1 MMMKNEK
8 VLGGSYGKWVQG
20 TGPQVVVTALLR
32 WNWAPLSKQW
42 RISLTAIIASK
53 YRHQPY
59 SLSSAFRYCLT
70 IRLEWVVIDP

>member
-32 WNWAPLSKQW
+32 WNLGPKLKQW
-42 RISLTAIIASK
+42 RISLTAINARKLKHQPIASLVF
-53 YRHQPY
+53 
-59 SLSSAFRYCLT
+59 SD
-70 IRLEWVVIDP
+70 IV

>member
-42 RISLTAIIASK
+42 RISLTAIIASN
-53 YRHQPY
+53 
-59 SLSSAFRYCLT
+59 
-70 IRLEWVVIDP
+70 